1 MYKKTISIEEQLQ
14 KISNEN
20 SEYRELFATWN
31 LNKKTLE
38 PILSAI
44 IKDYPHYSFHD
55 HSHSESILLNIERLL
70 GNDNIEQLSPTD
82 LWLLLHV
89 AYLHDFGMV
98 ILDTKIH
105 DFWLTSDFQYFL
117 KEQSES
123 SDEDIKKAANI
134 ILNSDKLKEEYNIS
148 WPLEIKGAVTLLIST
163 YCRWQH
169 SDFSKDY
176 ILDINNIWGIDIGH
190 NGLIKKR
197 LVSLLADISA
207 MHTKQFED
215 VFKLHKEANG
225 FKNDY
230 MHPRLIASLLRLG
243 DVLDLDNGRFNQYG
257 EKIFGKMPE
266 NSKIHFE
273 KHEATKH
280 VLITNELIEVEADCP
295 TDDIYRETRRWYDSL
310 KSEVANLHL
319 NWGIIAPKEFSYPP
333 KLAPYKILRNGIE
346 DSYELS
352 NLKFTISQNKAFE
365 ILEGSSIYKDKFS
378 CIREIVQNAE
388 DASKIQLWRDIKS
401 GIYYYSSQGIEK
413 AKVENGTLLP
423 NDIPEWI
430 YQIYSIQ
437 VIIEKNEENNALVS
451 IIDHGTGIS
460 IDIVKDMCNVGQSYF
475 QKKERIKEIETMP
488 VWLKP
493 TASFGIGLQSCFM
506 ATNKITIYTN
516 SNKDGRYKFTFKSGK
531 QEGYV
536 NVETFE
542 ETLAR
547 GSKVEIIFHND
558 LNFSYNALGFTAKN
572 LIKIDPL
579 EVNCT
584 EIFRIIESIFKECGS
599 SFFDINIKSDS
610 INFRDKIPAYI
621 TNSNNFP
628 SELLEHDCWYS
639 LSETKEE
646 ITCWYNNNLYKVSLS
661 KNNYEFY
668 ERVEVKFKG
677 KRIKNSTSIY
687 GYDGFFVE
695 VDIYGIATKEALSLN
710 REELSPDAA
719 RKIHTDIHY
728 IIDIYLGILLNDTKS
743 IENNTKLVD
752 TLMLVSWHYKKEFP
766 KTLYGKVSD
775 QKNIHIVNYNASK
788 GEYQTDIYSLKDIVE
803 QYPKLSY
810 VNSRIESNEVM
821 TDIESL
827 TEEKFVSILN
837 KINIDKN
844 LNLPLQLIID
854 ENLKRFLSFS
864 NYDITYLNLE
874 NIEDKKDI
882 KGIGICTVRLD
893 DELYTPD
900 SYTRTHLIQNLVYN
914 EDICKNTRF
923 IMRRAIPAFEE
934 FSNLAVDLKYMPFIG
949 MDEYSNW
956 HIISPISLDDAN
968 KIEQLSKETFIE
980 YIINQTKFDNL
991 VLYIKK
997 HAKNKTSKENIIE
1010 QYKKLIEAYYDIAK
1024 QKNSML
1030 HN

>member
-1 MYKKTISIEEQLQ
+1 
-14 KISNEN
+14 
-20 SEYRELFATWN
+20 
-31 LNKKTLE
+31 
-38 PILSAI
+38 
-44 IKDYPHYSFHD
+44 
-55 HSHSESILLNIERLL
+55 
-70 GNDNIEQLSPTD
+70 
-82 LWLLLHV
+82 
-89 AYLHDFGMV
+89 
-98 ILDTKIH
+98 
-105 DFWLTSDFQYFL
+105 
-117 KEQSES
+117 
-123 SDEDIKKAANI
+123 
-134 ILNSDKLKEEYNIS
+134 
-148 WPLEIKGAVTLLIST
+148 
-163 YCRWQH
+163 
-169 SDFSKDY
+169 
-176 ILDINNIWGIDIGH
+176 
-190 NGLIKKR
+190 
-197 LVSLLADISA
+197 
-207 MHTKQFED
+207 
-215 VFKLHKEANG
+215 
-225 FKNDY
+225 
-230 MHPRLIASLLRLG
+230 
-243 DVLDLDNGRFNQYG
+243 
-257 EKIFGKMPE
+257 
-266 NSKIHFE
+266 
-273 KHEATKH
+273 
-280 VLITNELIEVEADCP
+280 
-295 TDDIYRETRRWYDSL
+295 
-310 KSEVANLHL
+310 
-319 NWGIIAPKEFSYPP
+319 
-333 KLAPYKILRNGIE
+333 
-346 DSYELS
+346 
-352 NLKFTISQNKAFE
+352 
-365 ILEGSSIYKDKFS
+365 
-378 CIREIVQNAE
+378 
-388 DASKIQLWRDIKS
+388 
-401 GIYYYSSQGIEK
+401 
-413 AKVENGTLLP
+413 
-423 NDIPEWI
+423 
-430 YQIYSIQ
+430 
-437 VIIEKNEENNALVS
+437 
-451 IIDHGTGIS
+451 
-460 IDIVKDMCNVGQSYF
+460 MCNVGQSYF

-493 TASFGIGLQSCFM
+493 TASFGIGLLSCFM
-506 ATNKITIYTN
+506 ATDKITIYTN
-516 SNKDGRYKFTFKSGK
+516 SNKDGKYKFTFKSGK

-558 LNFSYNALGFTAKN
+558 LNFPYNAFGFIAKN

-646 ITCWYNNNLYKVSLS
+646 ITCWYNNNLYKVSLN
-661 KNNYEFY
+661 KDNYGH
-668 ERVEVKFKG
+668 VEVKFKG
-677 KRIKNSTSIY
+677 KRVKSSTPIY
-687 GYDGFFVE
+687 RYGGFFVE

-719 RKIHTDIHY
+719 EKIYTDIHY
-728 IIDIYLGILLNDTKS
+728 IINIYLEILLNDTKS

-752 TLMLVSWHYKKEFP
+752 ALMLVSWRYKKEFP

-775 QKNIHIVNYNASK
+775 HKNIHIVNYNTSK

-864 NYDITYLNLE
+864 HYDLTYLNLE
-874 NIEDKKDI
+874 DIEDKKGI
-882 KGIGICTVRLD
+882 QGIGICTVRLD

-900 SYTRTHLIQNLVYN
+900 PYTREHLIQKLVYN
-914 EDICKNTRF
+914 KDICKNTIY
-923 IMRRAIPAFEE
+923 IMRRAIFAFEE
-934 FSNLAVDLKYMPFIG
+934 FSSLAVDLKDMLFIG
-949 MDEYSNW
+949 MDEYSSW
-956 HIISPISLDDAN
+956 HIISPISLNDAK
-968 KIEQLSKETFIE
+968 KIEQLSKEAFIE